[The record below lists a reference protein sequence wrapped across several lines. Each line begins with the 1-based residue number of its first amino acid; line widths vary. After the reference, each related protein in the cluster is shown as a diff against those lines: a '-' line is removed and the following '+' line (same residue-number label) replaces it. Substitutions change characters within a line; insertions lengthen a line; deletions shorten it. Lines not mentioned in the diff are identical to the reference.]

1 MIANMLFKESANMS
15 KNIPKVT
22 PLKHRKPT
30 TQKTHNSKNKAHVYQ
45 IKITLIDTEP
55 EIWRRIVVSGNTNL
69 GLLHAIIQIAMG
81 WTNSHLHQFIADNT
95 FYSDPDLD
103 NEMEDMEDE
112 YKMLLCEIAPKVG
125 ESFMYE
131 YDFGD
136 GWNHLIEVEKII
148 NEGIAHPICLDG
160 ARACPPED
168 CGGTGGYQDLCEI
181 IQDPEHEEYES
192 MLEWLNG
199 GFDPDAFDVQK
210 VNKYLKKLKWEKP
223 NWKQLGKLL
232 MERDEMD

>member
-1 MIANMLFKESANMS
+1 MS
-15 KNIPKVT
+15 KNVSKVA

-30 TQKTHNSKNKAHVYQ
+30 KSKTNTSKNKAQVYQ
-45 IKITLIDTEP
+45 IKIALIDTEP
-55 EIWRRIVVSGNTNL
+55 EIWRRILVSGNTNL

-95 FYSDPDLD
+95 FYSDPDLED
-103 NEMEDMEDE
+103 EMEEMEDE
-112 YKMLLCEIAPKVG
+112 YNMLLCEIAPKVG

-136 GWNHLIEVEKII
+136 GWNHRIEVDKII

-168 CGGTGGYQDLCEI
+168 CGGIGGYQDLCEI
-181 IQDPEHEEYES
+181 VQDPEHEEYES

-210 VNKYLKKLKWEKP
+210 VNTYLKKLKWEKP
-223 NWKQLGKLL
+223 NWRQLGKLL

>member
-1 MIANMLFKESANMS
+1 MS

-22 PLKHRKPT
+22 PLKYRKPT

-81 WTNSHLHQFIADNT
+81 WTNSHLHQFFADNT
-95 FYSDPDLD
+95 FYSDPDPD
-103 NEMEDMEDE
+103 NEMEEMEDE
-112 YKMLLCEIAPKVG
+112 CNMLLCEIAPEAG
-125 ESFMYE
+125 ASFMYE

-136 GWNHLIEVEKII
+136 GWNHLIEVEKIS
-148 NEGIAHPICLDG
+148 NEGIPHPICLGG

-199 GFDPDAFDVQK
+199 DFDPDAFDVPK
-210 VNKYLKKLKWEKP
+210 VNKYLKKLKWDKP

-232 MERDEMD
+232 MERDEME